1 MINYKLRIEN
11 ILKRDLH
18 YSDVHNKAVK
28 DFLALMKL
36 YADEAI
42 DNKKEI
48 CCSCGEKE
56 KEKIQEIVKNATEE
70 VWYKRRSLNPVKEQT
85 KLITEKLFKAM
96 NQQQKKEVCTSCGV
110 KEVITNECCNVCGA
124 MQI

>member
-18 YSDVHNKAVK
+18 YFDVHNKAVK

-42 DNKKEI
+42 DNKKEV
-48 CCSCGEKE
+48 CCC
-56 KEKIQEIVKNATEE
+56 
-70 VWYKRRSLNPVKEQT
+70 
-85 KLITEKLFKAM
+85 
-96 NQQQKKEVCTSCGV
+96 SCGV